1 MQMKSLNW
9 KKLKNTNTASKFI
22 RNPISH
28 KKLYP
33 NFHYTSYH
41 ANSWLVKIT
50 SNGRYILAPTIYG
63 QFFVFNML
71 TGQVTAVMKEH
82 QEIEVRDVIF
92 HPYFPL
98 IFSSGDDGLVK
109 VYTYANSEGEEEAA

>member
-1 MQMKSLNW
+1 
-9 KKLKNTNTASKFI
+9 
-22 RNPISH
+22 
-28 KKLYP
+28 
-33 NFHYTSYH
+33 
-41 ANSWLVKIT
+41 
-50 SNGRYILAPTIYG
+50 
-63 QFFVFNML
+63 ML